1 MSRRDLIR
9 MSPDEQLAFLGE
21 QRVVTVASV
30 GPNGRPHL
38 MPLWFIVEP
47 APADVGGADTTG
59 PPRLLAWTY
68 GSSQKVKNLER
79 LPQATLLAEAGE
91 EYQELRGI
99 QAEADVELIT
109 DTDAVARLGL
119 EIALRYAP
127 GDVSADDAPPELKAM
142 IAQQAT
148 KRVGLRFT
156 PTKLV
161 TWDHRKLGGV
171 Y

>member
-1 MSRRDLIR
+1 MSRRDQIR
-9 MSPDEQLAFLGE
+9 MSPEEQRAFLAE
-21 QRVVTVASV
+21 QRVVTVASL

-38 MPLWFIVEP
+38 MPLWFVVEP
-47 APADVGGADTTG
+47 GIADAGDPAAAGLPTI
-59 PPRLLAWTY
+59 LAWTY

-79 LPQATLLAEAGE
+79 RPEATLLAEAGD

-109 DTDAVARLGL
+109 DTAAVASLGL
-119 EIALRYAP
+119 AIALRYAP
-127 GDVSADDAPPELKAM
+127 GDVAPEDAPPELRAM
-142 IAQQAT
+142 IDQQAT